1 MSTFGKKF
9 RKLRR
14 DPGKFIDD
22 FIENRKR
29 QLAAIRGNSKTPSA
43 AGSVKSARRYSVVS
57 AVYNVAPYL
66 DEYFRSLVAQTLDF
80 RDCIEL
86 VMVDDG
92 SPDDS
97 ARIIRKWQRKYPDSI
112 KYVRKENGGQ
122 ASARNLGLE
131 FATGSWVTFI
141 DPDDFVSPDY
151 FEQVDKVIA
160 AAKQPPAMVSCN
172 LILYFMQGKRISD
185 THPLKYR
192 FAKGTQI
199 VDFSKS
205 TAHIQLSAPTAFFDA
220 EVIGRNEVRFD
231 ERIKPNFEDAHFVNS
246 YLLHTENR
254 RSVFCEASK
263 YYYRKR
269 ADGSSTLDTSWE
281 KEGLYADVLEHGVLA
296 LMRSWSERTGG
307 VPVFVQ
313 RVALY
318 HLIWYFKRLV
328 NKDDHLAFLS
338 AEQRTRFVE
347 LLHEIFAHIDT
358 DTIEKFELGGIW
370 FMQRVGLMA
379 MFKGEN
385 PKYQI
390 VYVDGVDFARQL
402 IKLRYFAAAPAF
414 ESFRLNG
421 VEIAPVFA
429 TSRSH
434 IFAGSPF
441 VQERIVWL
449 PLRQHASL
457 SVMLDCEEVRLTLK
471 GKRYASLATVEIRA
485 HFEADRRNAS
495 GSRGLTTRIVRWL
508 ARLPAVQT
516 KYQGA
521 WALMDREVQA
531 DDNAEHLYR
540 YLQESRPEINAF
552 FLLARSS
559 HDWKRLKR
567 EGFRLVP
574 FGGLRHKLLMLNC
587 SHFASSHIDAYIL
600 NVVSPKLFGSLDYR
614 LTFLQHGVTMHDMSD
629 WFNSKAIDCLVTSA
643 PREFD
648 SIASAGTPY
657 KFSTREVVLSGF
669 PRHDRLV
676 RAPLQQKIVL
686 VMPTWRKS
694 LMGATVPGT
703 SRRDMNRNFAES
715 TYFQEW
721 NGLLRSD
728 ALSDLARAHGYR
740 IVFYPHANVQSYGH
754 LFDLP
759 DNVELLLHND
769 GSIQDVFE
777 SAAVMITDYSS
788 VGFEFAL
795 MRRPIVYFQFDRAE
809 VYSGSHIVK
818 KGYFDFDADGFGPVC
833 EQRAE
838 VLEAVSAILTNG
850 GQMSP
855 EYHARAEA
863 FLPLRDGRN
872 CERTYEAIAAL
883 DKPAVASPLT
893 AKQAIEGLEQAIA
906 AEKWSV
912 AVERA
917 ASIEA
922 MSGLTSEQRTQ
933 AALRSSQAWRRLGDA
948 HAARGVLDT
957 ANVGPQR
964 DIAAAIEYAEIA
976 SMFEDWDEAAAR
988 WDHVVTCVSDLHDA
1002 NDAQVSVHARHQL
1015 IRALMHAKRDAD
1027 ALKHAAQLLDGPA
1040 DDHVALPE
1048 FAHMSRAAFEMH
1060 DFALAR
1066 RFALAVLSSAHPDVD
1081 AETTGR
1087 AMATLAALSEAQ
1099 GDFMM
1104 ARGTWM
1110 RALRL
1115 TPLCEVS
1122 AAAFDA
1128 LADEQETWSDVRW
1141 TEAHEASSM
1150 FVDSLGDIQASE
1162 SAHELDVALTLCA
1175 MHRRLGEIETAQQIL
1190 GMAQAMYP
1198 DDVFVHL
1205 ETAELALAI
1214 CDYLSAEKGFAKA
1227 DATPCGSRLGRV
1239 ARGLV
1244 IARQALGKL
1253 KGLDL
1258 FASALIAKRPADL
1271 EAVCAFA
1278 SIASAESRWSVAC
1291 DGWRSVLALISP
1303 DDSAAHNDASM
1314 KLVEALRADERPEEA
1329 QTVLSAMLE
1338 RRPGD
1343 IAVMRALGEV
1353 ATEREDWTLAAATWS
1368 RVEHAAASLSERR
1381 HASRM
1386 LAFAQWWS
1394 GDEAL
1399 ARERLWREVE
1409 ASAFSALAAD
1419 DVALAAR
1426 QMSGVTLCTHGGA
1439 SIRNAAETSSE
1450 KTIGRPAAR
1459 DYLLFDDDGAAR
1471 HPNAMLIAPNPG
1483 SAFVDVD
1490 GHV

>member
-1 MSTFGKKF
+1 MSNFGKKF

-29 QLAAIRGNSKTPSA
+29 QFAGLRGKPKTSLK

-66 DEYFRSLVAQTLDF
+66 DEYFSSLIAQTLDF
-80 RDCIEL
+80 RACIEL

-97 ARIIRKWQRKYPDSI
+97 ARIIKKWQRKYPDNI

-141 DPDDFVSPDY
+141 DPDDFVSLDY

-172 LILYFMQGKRISD
+172 FIFYHEREKRESD

-192 FAKGTQI
+192 FSKGTKT
-199 VDFSKS
+199 VDFLKEP
-205 TAHIQLSAPTAFFDA
+205 HIQLSVNSVFFDA
-220 EVIGRNEVRFD
+220 SVISRSQLRFG
-231 ERIKPNFEDAHFVNS
+231 ENIKPNFEDAHFVNS

-254 RSVFCEASK
+254 RSIFCEASK
-263 YYYRKR
+263 YHYRKR
-269 ADGSSTLDTSWE
+269 SDGSSTLDTAWE
-281 KEGLYADVLEHGVLA
+281 KQGLYADVLEHGVLA
-296 LMRSWSERTGG
+296 LMHTWSERTGG

-338 AEQRTRFVE
+338 DEQRTRFVE

-379 MFKGEN
+379 TFKGES
-385 PKYQI
+385 PRYQI
-390 VYVDGVDFARQL
+390 VYIDGVDFGRQL

-414 ESFRLNG
+414 ESFRLDG
-421 VEIAPVFA
+421 VEVTPAFA

-449 PLRQHASL
+449 PLRQYASL
-457 SVMLDCEEVRLTLK
+457 SVMLDCEEVRLSLK
-471 GKRYASLATVEIRA
+471 GKRYASLSTDEIRA

-495 GSRGLTTRIVRWL
+495 GSRGLTTQIVRWL
-508 ARLPAVQT
+508 ARLPAVQK

-600 NVVSPKLFGSLDYR
+600 NVVSPNMFGSLDYR

-648 SIASAGTPY
+648 SIASTGTPY

-676 RAPLQQKIVL
+676 RAPVQQKILL

-703 SRRDMNRNFAES
+703 FRRDTNRNFAES
-715 TYFQEW
+715 TYFKEW

-788 VGFEFAL
+788 VAFEFAL
-795 MRRPIVYFQFDRAE
+795 MRRPIVYFQFDRSE

-838 VLEAVSAILTNG
+838 VLDAVSAILTSG
-850 GQMSP
+850 GQMSL

-883 DKPAVASPLT
+883 DKPAVATPLT
-893 AKQAIEGLEQAIA
+893 GKQALEGLEQAIA

-917 ASIEA
+917 ASIGA
-922 MSGLTSEQRTQ
+922 MSGLTLEERTQ
-933 AALRSSQAWRRLGDA
+933 AALRGSQVWRRLGDA
-948 HAARGVLDT
+948 HAARGVLNA
-957 ANVGPQR
+957 ANVGPQTS
-964 DIAAAIEYAEIA
+964 IAGAIEYAEIA
-976 SMFEDWDEAAAR
+976 SMLGDWDEAAER
-988 WDHVVTCVSDLHDA
+988 WDQVVTQLSDPHDA
-1002 NDAQVSVHARHQL
+1002 NDAQACIHARRQL
-1015 IRALMHAKRDAD
+1015 IRALMHAKRDTD
-1027 ALKHAAQLLDGPA
+1027 ALKHAARLLDGPP
-1040 DDHVALPE
+1040 DDQIALPE
-1048 FAHMSRAAFEMH
+1048 FAQMSRAAFEVN
-1060 DFALAR
+1060 DFVLAR
-1066 RFALAVLSSAHPDVD
+1066 RLALAALTSAHPNVD
-1081 AETTGR
+1081 TESTGR
-1087 AMATLAALSEAQ
+1087 AMGTLALLAEEQ
-1099 GDFMM
+1099 GDFMK

-1110 RALRL
+1110 CALRIA
-1115 TPLCEVS
+1115 PPCDAS

-1128 LADEQETWSDVRW
+1128 LADEHETWSAAHW
-1141 TEAHEASSM
+1141 TDAREASSM
-1150 FVDSLGDIQASE
+1150 FVDTLGDMHASE

-1175 MHRRLGEIETAQQIL
+1175 MHRGLGEIETAEHIL
-1190 GMAQAMYP
+1190 GIAQAIYP
-1198 DDVFVHL
+1198 NDVFVHL
-1205 ETAELALAI
+1205 EAAELALAV
-1214 CDYLSAEKGFAKA
+1214 CDYVSAEKEFAKA
-1227 DATPCGSRLGRV
+1227 YATPCGSRLGRV

-1253 KGLDL
+1253 KGLNVLALALVANRPTDL
-1258 FASALIAKRPADL
+1258 GAARAL
-1271 EAVCAFA
+1271 A
-1278 SIASAESRWSVAC
+1278 SIASAESRWNEAC
-1291 DGWRSVLALISP
+1291 DGWRSVLALMSP
-1303 DDSAAHNDASM
+1303 DDAAAHNDASM
-1314 KLVEALRADERPEEA
+1314 KLVEALRAVGRQDEA
-1329 QTVLSAMLE
+1329 QAVLLAMLE
-1338 RRPGD
+1338 KAPGD
-1343 IAVMRALGEV
+1343 ITAMRALGEV
-1353 ATEREDWTLAAATWS
+1353 ATEREDWTLATATWS
-1368 RVEHAAASLSERR
+1368 KVEQTAGSLPDRR

-1386 LAFAQWWS
+1386 LAFSLWWS

-1426 QMSGVTLCTHGGA
+1426 QMSGVTLGTHGAGSTHKTGGA
-1439 SIRNAAETSSE
+1439 LSGKTVSRSAASDCLS
-1450 KTIGRPAAR
+1450 
-1459 DYLLFDDDGAAR
+1459 FDDEGAVQ
-1471 HPNAMLIAPNPG
+1471 HPNAMLNSPNSG
-1483 SAFVDVD
+1483 SALVGVD
-1490 GHV
+1490 GRA